1 MEQESI
7 EDLRKRYWGEWL
19 LLGEVETDDL
29 QKPTKGILIAHSNRK
44 ADIYEKLLETKE
56 EDKIAIE
63 YAGEIPK
70 DYVAMF

>member
-1 MEQESI
+1 MESVE
-7 EDLRKRYWGEWL
+7 ELRKKYQGEWL
-19 LLGEVETDDL
+19 LLGNVEADEIQRPIAGVL
-29 QKPTKGILIAHSNRK
+29 LAHSNRK
-44 ADIYEKLLETKE
+44 ADIYEKLLETQE

>member
-1 MEQESI
+1 MEQKSI

-19 LLGEVETDDL
+19 LLGGVEIDEL
-29 QKPTKGILIAHSNRK
+29 QRPIKGFLIAHSKRK
-44 ADIYEKLLETKE
+44 ADIYENLLETKG
-56 EDKIAIE
+56 EDRIAIE